1 LKIQY
6 PTPDDAV
13 AVGIDDCGNELLF
26 TLLLPLDVT
35 FVLPEK
41 VIIIA
46 EHLNN
51 NQTDIPSAKV
61 AFWPCRLDLA

>member
-1 LKIQY
+1 MLKIQY

-26 TLLLPLDVT
+26 MLLLPLDVT

-41 VIIIA
+41 VIVIA

-51 NQTDIPSAKV
+51 NQTDIPTTIV
-61 AFWPCRLDLA
+61 AF